1 MDLVVKEMSE
11 VSIPND
17 LLKKI
22 DMASLIKDFKSDF
35 GQLDNLKEARKTHE
49 DRNAFSRWWYSD
61 ELEGAQLDAAELQAS
76 FSKKIG
82 QLMVLSIKQSKLL
95 TQQQQDLQ
103 QQQNIIKQ
111 QAEDLS
117 LANVQLDEQQ
127 QKQLQ
132 QQEELQTLI
141 DNYFALKGLTAKEA
155 EKLILIANEVKDI
168 KNTIFEKLELE
179 IATITDL
186 KESLLHEFHT
196 EVCEFDKKLQSSD
209 DNFESKLTDVSE
221 QFSQNNDATSSQVKL
236 LKVDIQLIQNK
247 YESEFSKQQDILATT
262 SEGLSSLKLK
272 SEENQRQFQVTTT
285 HKNKQLKMLTIGLVT
300 SFLISAT
307 SLGIIIYPMLAK

>member
-22 DMASLIKDFKSDF
+22 DMASLVKDFKSDF

-49 DRNAFSRWWYSD
+49 DRNSFSRWWHSD

-95 TQQQQDLQ
+95 TQQQYDLQ

-168 KNTIFEKLELE
+168 KNTIFEKLERE
-179 IATITDL
+179 VATITDL
-186 KESLLHEFHT
+186 KESLLHEFDA

-221 QFSQNNDATSSQVKL
+221 QFSQNNDATSSQVKQ
-236 LKVDIQLIQNK
+236 LKVDIHQIQNK
-247 YESEFSKQQDILATT
+247 YESELSKQQDILAKTN
-262 SEGLSSLKLK
+262 EGLSSLKLK
-272 SEENQRQFQVTTT
+272 SEENQRQFQLTTT
-285 HKNKQLKMLTIGLVT
+285 HKNKQLKMLTIGLIA
-300 SFLISAT
+300 SFAISAT